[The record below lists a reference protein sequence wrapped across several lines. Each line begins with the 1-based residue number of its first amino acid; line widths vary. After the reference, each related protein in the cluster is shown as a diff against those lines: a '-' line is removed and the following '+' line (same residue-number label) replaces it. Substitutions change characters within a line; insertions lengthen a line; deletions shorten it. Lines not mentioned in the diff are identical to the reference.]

1 MELGKEQNLYKNQN
15 KMGIVTEKKFLT
27 QEELK
32 ELQKIQNSTQAIIL
46 ELGEIEL
53 IKIQMENRYEDAKEF
68 LKELKNLESTF
79 HNSILKKYGKSNIN
93 PETGEITKLD

>member
-1 MELGKEQNLYKNQN
+1 
-15 KMGIVTEKKFLT
+15 MGIVTEKKFLT

-53 IKIQMENRYEDAKEF
+53 IKIQIANRYEEAKEF
-68 LKELKNLESTF
+68 LNELKTLEQTF
-79 HNSILKKYGKSNIN
+79 HNSILEKYGKSNIN

>member
-1 MELGKEQNLYKNQN
+1 
-15 KMGIVTEKKFLT
+15 MGIVTEKKFLT
-27 QEELK
+27 TEELK

-53 IKIQMENRYEDAKEF
+53 IKIQIANRYEDAKEF
-68 LKELKNLESTF
+68 LNELKTLESTF
-79 HNSILKKYGKSNIN
+79 HNSILEKYGKSNIN